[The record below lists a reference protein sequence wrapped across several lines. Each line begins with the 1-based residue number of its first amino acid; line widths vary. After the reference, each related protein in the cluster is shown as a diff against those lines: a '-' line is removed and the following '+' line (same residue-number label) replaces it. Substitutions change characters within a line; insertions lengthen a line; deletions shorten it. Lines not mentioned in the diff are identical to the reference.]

1 MEAFKRPVGEFPD
14 MYDRL
19 KGFRDFYP
27 GEMAARRA
35 AFDAVESTAA
45 SYGFREGGTPAL
57 ERTEMYVDKS
67 GEEIVEELDG
77 VSHDD
82 IEHHE
87 EAAETSYYLTILL
100 GLVALMGLFQ
110 SIRAGSI
117 PVWMFWVILLVS
129 LVTLGSLART
139 ANDGGKIRH
148 PETEM
153 KAPES

>member
-1 MEAFKRPVGEFPD
+1 MNAVHWHLVLNHLPVLASFFGLIIFVYGWYRSKEEVIRVALGLFVFSGIAVIPVD
-14 MYDRL
+14 YS
-19 KGFRDFYP
+19 G
-27 GEMAARRA
+27 GAA
-35 AFDAVESTAA
+35 
-45 SYGFREGGTPAL
+45 
-57 ERTEMYVDKS
+57 
-67 GEEIVEELDG
+67 EEIVEELDG

-100 GLVALMGLFQ
+100 GLVALVGLFQ

>member
-1 MEAFKRPVGEFPD
+1 MNAVHWHLVLNHLPVLASFFGLIIFVYGWYRSKEEVIRVALGLFVFSGIAVIPVD
-14 MYDRL
+14 YS
-19 KGFRDFYP
+19 G
-27 GEMAARRA
+27 GAA
-35 AFDAVESTAA
+35 
-45 SYGFREGGTPAL
+45 
-57 ERTEMYVDKS
+57 
-67 GEEIVEELDG
+67 EEIVEELDG

-87 EAAETSYYLTILL
+87 QAAETSYYLTILL

-117 PVWMFWVILLVS
+117 PVWIFWVILLVS